1 MCSHVLVVRLD
12 SMGDMLAAG
21 PAIRAVASRAQRV
34 TVLAGPLGAEAARL
48 LPGVDEVVVWACPWV
63 LNPAPDV
70 SPADVAEVVRRVAGL
85 GVDRAVI
92 LTSFHQSPLPTALV
106 LRLAAVPWIGASS
119 EDYPGS
125 LLDARLPVPGE
136 APEPVRMLQIVRQA
150 GFALPAGDDG
160 RLAVRRPRTNVD
172 AILRL
177 EPEVPFVVVHPGT
190 SAPARAFP
198 QRLWAA
204 AVDRLVGDG
213 WHVVLTGSRAEQ
225 QLTGHIVDD
234 LSDSSGGAVTDLAGR
249 LNLPQLAA
257 VLDRAEVTVIA
268 NTGPAHLSAAVGT
281 PVVSL
286 FAPVVPAARW
296 APHGVR
302 VELLGDQEAPCKDTR
317 WVVCRIE
324 GHPCLSQVSPA
335 QITEAVKRVCPADR
349 APVRELS
356 AL

>member
-1 MCSHVLVVRLD
+1 MSSHVLVVRLD

-48 LPGVDEVVVWACPWV
+48 LPGVDEVVVWACPWI

-70 SPADVAEVVRRVAGL
+70 SAPEVAEVIRRVAGL

-106 LRLAAVPWIGASS
+106 LRLAGVPWIGASS

-136 APEPVRMLQIVRQA
+136 APEPVRMLQIVGQA

-160 RLAVRRPRTNVD
+160 RLAVHRPLPNVD

-190 SAPARAFP
+190 
-198 QRLWAA
+198 
-204 AVDRLVGDG
+204 
-213 WHVVLTGSRAEQ
+213 
-225 QLTGHIVDD
+225 
-234 LSDSSGGAVTDLAGR
+234 
-249 LNLPQLAA
+249 
-257 VLDRAEVTVIA
+257 
-268 NTGPAHLSAAVGT
+268 
-281 PVVSL
+281 
-286 FAPVVPAARW
+286 
-296 APHGVR
+296 
-302 VELLGDQEAPCKDTR
+302 
-317 WVVCRIE
+317 
-324 GHPCLSQVSPA
+324 
-335 QITEAVKRVCPADR
+335 
-349 APVRELS
+349 
-356 AL
+356 